1 MTERGH
7 DARAHQHP
15 VSRRDGAEKIPDD
28 EHGDQAH
35 QRGFAGH
42 FCGNDGENR
51 RADRHPERVARDEH
65 AGGGYRYSEIA
76 CDVGQQAHDDEFG
89 RADTERGNGEGEEG
103 KGHGTEKSLRASGK
117 RQIVPNGAAGS
128 CLLQFCIVGNRLR
141 RSRYRSGAFM
151 KIWGLAVLFLS
162 TVAMAQGSGPVT
174 TKSGVVQFVQQ
185 GDVIDVQL
193 DGVSIDRLSARR
205 VAHFEEPSGARML
218 VEVFNAGAPELVL
231 YDFGRRPPLVE
242 KIGRRMSLSGV
253 FWQPDEVVMRSTD
266 GWFRFQRGV
275 LTKLSSSKVVYH

>member
-1 MTERGH
+1 
-7 DARAHQHP
+7 
-15 VSRRDGAEKIPDD
+15 
-28 EHGDQAH
+28 
-35 QRGFAGH
+35 
-42 FCGNDGENR
+42 
-51 RADRHPERVARDEH
+51 
-65 AGGGYRYSEIA
+65 
-76 CDVGQQAHDDEFG
+76 
-89 RADTERGNGEGEEG
+89 
-103 KGHGTEKSLRASGK
+103 
-117 RQIVPNGAAGS
+117 
-128 CLLQFCIVGNRLR
+128 
-141 RSRYRSGAFM
+141 M

-231 YDFGRRPPLVE
+231 YDFGRRPPVVE